1 MQTESKLPYSSAGN
15 KKRMKKKA
23 APARPVK
30 PPAKLISLKAAGAPV
45 KAAFPIVGIGAS
57 AGGLEA
63 LEQFLKNVPAGCGM
77 AFIIIQHLDPTRK
90 GVMSELLQRATSMK
104 VVQVRDRTP
113 VRPDCVYVIPP
124 NKDMSLLHGILHL
137 LAPVAPRGLRL
148 PIDFFLRSLA
158 QDQQGHSIG
167 VILSGMGSDGTLGL
181 RAIKETAGVVLVQDP
196 ATAKFDSMPR
206 SVIDA
211 GLADIVAPAG
221 ELPGKVLAY
230 LQRTPHIART
240 EQALEAKTQSAL
252 EKVVVLLRAHTGND
266 FSFYKRNTLYR
277 RIERRMGIHQI
288 SRMSAYVRYLQEN
301 SQELNLLFK
310 ELLIG
315 VTNFFRDPAAWEQ
328 LRAQV
333 HPALLADRPPGHAL
347 RAWVPGCSTGEEAY
361 SLAIVLREA
370 LDELKPKRNL
380 QIQIFAT
387 DLDKDAIEK
396 ARQGV
401 FPSNISADVSK
412 ARLNRFFTQEQR
424 GYRVRK
430 EIRELVILRRRTSSW
445 NPRLPSWTSC
455 AAAIC

>member
-1 MQTESKLPYSSAGN
+1 
-15 KKRMKKKA
+15 MKKKSSPTA
-23 APARPVK
+23 APK
-30 PPAKLISLKAAGAPV
+30 TPAKEIHLKAAGAPV

-63 LEQFLKNVPAGCGM
+63 LEQFLKNVPVGSGV
-77 AFIIIQHLDPTRK
+77 AFVIVQHLDPTRK

-104 VVQVRDRTP
+104 VVQVKDRTL

-124 NKDMSLLHGILHL
+124 NKDMSLLHGMLHL
-137 LAPVAPRGLRL
+137 LAPVATRGLRL

-158 QDQQGHSIG
+158 QDQQEHSVG

-181 RAIKETAGVVLVQDP
+181 RAIKEAAGVVLVQEP

-206 SVIDA
+206 SAIDA
-211 GLADIVAPAG
+211 GLADIVAPAD
-221 ELPGKVLAY
+221 ELPGKILDY

-240 EQALEAKTQSAL
+240 EEALEAKTQSAL

-277 RIERRMGIHQI
+277 RIERRMGIHQL
-288 SRMSAYVRYLQEN
+288 SKMSAYVRYLQEN

-315 VTNFFRDPAAWEQ
+315 VTNFFRDSAAWEQ
-328 LRAQV
+328 LRTQAI
-333 HPALLADRPPGHAL
+333 PALLADRPPGQTL

-361 SLAIVLREA
+361 SLAILLREA
-370 LDELKPKRNL
+370 LDELKPKGNL

-401 FPSNISADVSK
+401 FPSNISADVSA
-412 ARLNRFFTQEQR
+412 ARLKRFFT
-424 GYRVRK
+424 K
-430 EIRELVILRRRTSSW
+430 EEHG
-445 NPRLPSWTSC
+445 
-455 AAAIC
+455 